1 MAVSYDIK
9 TIFQEDIMQESHIE
23 TVRKDLK
30 TLVRDAQALFDE
42 ATAAGGT
49 KAEQLRTQGM
59 RLLDKALERAH
70 EFQDAAIQKGKKI
83 AHDTD
88 EYVHEHPWRAI
99 GIAGAVG
106 VLVGMLI
113 ARR

>member
-1 MAVSYDIK
+1 MHENRI
-9 TIFQEDIMQESHIE
+9 Q
-23 TVRKDLK
+23 TVRNDLK

-42 ATAAGGT
+42 ATSAGGA
-49 KAEQLRTQGM
+49 KADQLRTQGM
-59 RLLDKALERAH
+59 QMLDSALERAQ
-70 EFQDAAIQKGKKI
+70 ELQDAAIEKGRKI

>member
-1 MAVSYDIK
+1 
-9 TIFQEDIMQESHIE
+9 
-23 TVRKDLK
+23 
-30 TLVRDAQALFDE
+30 
-42 ATAAGGT
+42 
-49 KAEQLRTQGM
+49 M

-70 EFQDAAIQKGKKI
+70 EFQDAAVQKGKKI

>member
-1 MAVSYDIK
+1 MIFRPTIK
-9 TIFQEDIMQESHIE
+9 RRAAMPESTIA
-23 TVRKDLK
+23 TARNDLK
-30 TLVRDAQALFDE
+30 ALVRDAQALFDE
-42 ATAAGGT
+42 ATAAGGA
-49 KAEQLRTQGM
+49 KAEELHSKGM
-59 RLLDKALERAH
+59 EMLDHALSRAH
-70 EFQDAAIQKGKKI
+70 ELQEIAVKTGRKV

-106 VLVGMLI
+106 VLIGMLI

>member
-1 MAVSYDIK
+1 MK
-9 TIFQEDIMQESHIE
+9 ESRIE
-23 TVRKDLK
+23 TVRNDLK

-42 ATAAGGT
+42 ATSAGGV

-59 RLLDKALERAH
+59 QLLDSALDRAH
-70 EFQDAAIQKGKKI
+70 ELQDAAIQRGREI

>member
-1 MAVSYDIK
+1 MH
-9 TIFQEDIMQESHIE
+9 ESRIE
-23 TVRKDLK
+23 TVRNDLK

-42 ATAAGGT
+42 ATSASGA

-59 RLLDKALERAH
+59 QLLDSALERTQ
-70 EFQDAAIQKGKKI
+70 ELQEAAIQTGRKI

-88 EYVHEHPWRAI
+88 AYVHEHPWRAI
-99 GIAGAVG
+99 GVAGAVG

>member
-1 MAVSYDIK
+1 MSDSSIPTA
-9 TIFQEDIMQESHIE
+9 
-23 TVRKDLK
+23 RNDLK

-42 ATAAGGT
+42 ATAAGGA
-49 KAEQLRTQGM
+49 KAEELRSKAM
-59 RLLDKALERAH
+59 HMLDHAITRAH
-70 EFQDAAIQKGKKI
+70 DLQEAAVRKGRKI

-106 VLVGMLI
+106 LLIGMLI